1 MYKHYQD
8 ALAIC
13 RVHGNPEY
21 FITFTCN
28 VKWPEI
34 VRYLAQYPSLRA
46 QDRPD
51 IIARVFQIKVVSLIN
66 FLKTRKPFGQVAA
79 DLYTIEFQKRGLPHC
94 HLLVWVT
101 SANKIRK
108 PDQLDNYISA
118 EIPNRLTEP
127 ELYKVVTD
135 LMMHGPCGLAKP
147 NAPCMSSSSCSKH
160 FPKDYEETTM
170 FDKNGYAHYRRR
182 STGHSIVKNGIR
194 LDNAYVVP
202 YNKHLCLHYQAHI
215 NVEYCGWN
223 MMIKYLFKY
232 ISKGSDRIR
241 FKITRT
247 ISPSSDTENAPT
259 SQVDEIKNFV
269 DSRFICPHEAAW
281 WIFNFFI
288 HVRDPPPPVQVL
300 AVHLENMQNLQFKD
314 TQTLENIVRN
324 PVAKKTTLTEWLRNN
339 QTEPEGPHLTYVD
352 YLSYYRWDSNGKFW
366 IRRTRETTPAI
377 GRLIYIHPSCGE
389 TFYLRM
395 LLSHQKGCQSFADIR
410 TVSGQI
416 FPTFRVACERLGLLG
431 DNREWLYT
439 FIEAATWAT
448 SSELRS
454 LFTYLLQFCEISNPM
469 EIWDTQWRKMADD
482 ITQTHGLLNEE
493 DINQYVLYEIE
504 LLLRSEAN
512 PSSLKNFSLPSPQEN
527 LLSSLANKLLME
539 EKNYDRLRLSSD
551 HECYRRQLNSQQNA
565 IYQLVIQTLTSNG
578 QVLLFVYSH
587 GGTGKTFLWKTIIS
601 ALRSQGKIVLAVAAS
616 GIASL
621 LLPSGRT
628 AHSRFKIPLNLADHS
643 ICHVKKNTHLAQ
655 LLKETSLII
664 WDEAPMNDRKCFE
677 SPDRTLKDIL
687 NNPNNLFGG
696 KSLLLGWD
704 FRQTLPI
711 KPKAAKSTILASSLP
726 RSYLWPHFKI
736 HKLTENMRLQR
747 PNLHPSYMAE
757 VASFS

>member
-1 MYKHYQD
+1 
-8 ALAIC
+8 
-13 RVHGNPEY
+13 
-21 FITFTCN
+21 
-28 VKWPEI
+28 
-34 VRYLAQYPSLRA
+34 
-46 QDRPD
+46 
-51 IIARVFQIKVVSLIN
+51 
-66 FLKTRKPFGQVAA
+66 
-79 DLYTIEFQKRGLPHC
+79 
-94 HLLVWVT
+94 
-101 SANKIRK
+101 
-108 PDQLDNYISA
+108 
-118 EIPNRLTEP
+118 
-127 ELYKVVTD
+127 
-135 LMMHGPCGLAKP
+135 
-147 NAPCMSSSSCSKH
+147 
-160 FPKDYEETTM
+160 
-170 FDKNGYAHYRRR
+170 
-182 STGHSIVKNGIR
+182 
-194 LDNAYVVP
+194 
-202 YNKHLCLHYQAHI
+202 
-215 NVEYCGWN
+215 
-223 MMIKYLFKY
+223 
-232 ISKGSDRIR
+232 
-241 FKITRT
+241 
-247 ISPSSDTENAPT
+247 
-259 SQVDEIKNFV
+259 
-269 DSRFICPHEAAW
+269 
-281 WIFNFFI
+281 
-288 HVRDPPPPVQVL
+288 
-300 AVHLENMQNLQFKD
+300 
-314 TQTLENIVRN
+314 
-324 PVAKKTTLTEWLRNN
+324 
-339 QTEPEGPHLTYVD
+339 
-352 YLSYYRWDSNGKFW
+352 
-366 IRRTRETTPAI
+366 
-377 GRLIYIHPSCGE
+377 
-389 TFYLRM
+389 M

-416 FPTFRVACERLGLLG
+416 FPTFRAACERLGLLG

-439 FIEAATWAT
+439 FNEAATWAT

-482 ITQTHGLLNEE
+482 IIQTHGLLNEE
-493 DINQYVLYEIE
+493 DIKQYVLYEIQ

-512 PSSLKNFSLPSPQEN
+512 PSSLKNFGLPLPQEN

-539 EKNYDRLRLSSD
+539 EKNYDRLQLSSD

-578 QVLLFVYSH
+578 QILLFVYGH

-628 AHSRFKIPLNLADHS
+628 AHSRFKIPLNLADNS

-677 SPDRTLKDIL
+677 SLDRTLKDIL

-696 KSLLLGWD
+696 KSLLLGGD

-736 HKLTENMRLQR
+736 HKLIENMRLQR

-757 VASFS
+757 VAAFSSWLLAVGDGLLGTSDADDPNDTKRIRIP